1 MEWYGIVQA
10 FGTNDGAHITISYPK
25 ANSQDYFC
33 YKQYHSINA
42 QAIFDDKCLFM
53 DADCGWPGSVHE
65 SKIYITLQSIEK

>member
-33 YKQYHSINA
+33 YKQYRSINA

-53 DADCGWPGSVHE
+53 DADCG
-65 SKIYITLQSIEK
+65 